1 MLKLTKYIFRWHH
14 WCGLIAGIFL
24 LMMSITGSLLVF
36 SEEWELLE
44 EKPVYVSSGA
54 GDPGFDAS
62 LGFIQNRYPGWE
74 IRMYHLPEKNQPLVY
89 ELRQKEKRIQVWTDP
104 VNGNLLA
111 VNEKANK
118 AFHRQLLL
126 LHYTLFSGTTG
137 KIIVFFTGILFL
149 ITLVTGLVVYRK
161 SIVRALLFRVRFNRR
176 TKRSYYSS
184 LHRIL
189 GVWTLLF
196 NLLIVFTGL
205 WLAGQVSLTALKSSP
220 SSPIKKTSGTII
232 SLDGL
237 VKKIDREFPE
247 FEIHLIRIRPG
258 STNVQVSGRLLS
270 DPGYYGSFY
279 SGFTVDGINNEFLS
293 SSFMKDHPLQDKL
306 SKMAGPLHFG
316 NYGGMAVKIIYCIL
330 GLAPGF
336 LAISGFI
343 LWRKRKP
350 FRSKKEKVYLSVDS
364 PAIRS

>member
-1 MLKLTKYIFRWHH
+1 MFKLTKYIFRWHH
-14 WCGLIAGIFL
+14 WCGLIVGIFL
-24 LMMSITGSLLVF
+24 LMMSITGSMLVF

-44 EKPVYVSSGA
+44 ERQLNIATATGE
-54 GDPGFDAS
+54 PGFDS
-62 LGFIQNRYPGWE
+62 SIGKIQSRYPGWE
-74 IRMYHLPEKNQPLVY
+74 IRMYHLPEKEKALVY
-89 ELRQKEKRIQVWTDP
+89 ELRQKENRIQVWADP
-104 VNGNLLA
+104 VNGNILA

-137 KIIVFFTGILFL
+137 KIIVFFTGLLFL
-149 ITLVTGLVVYRK
+149 VTLITGLIVYRK

-189 GVWTLLF
+189 GVWTLIF
-196 NLLIVFTGL
+196 NLLIVLTGL
-205 WLAGQVSLTALKSSP
+205 WLAGQVALTAIKSTPANTAKQTSATM
-220 SSPIKKTSGTII
+220 SSLDEMVKKTGQ
-232 SLDGL
+232 
-237 VKKIDREFPE
+237 EFPD

-258 STNVQVSGRLLS
+258 NTNVQFSGRLLS

-279 SGFTVDGINNEFLS
+279 SGFTIDGTNGKIIS
-293 SSFMKDHPLQDKL
+293 GTFMKDLPLQNKL

-343 LWRKRKP
+343 LWRKRQP
-350 FRSKKEKVYLSVDS
+350 SRSKKDKASLSV
-364 PAIRS
+364 

>member
-14 WCGLIAGIFL
+14 WCGLIVGIFL
-24 LMMSITGSLLVF
+24 LMMSVTGSLLVF

-44 EKPVYVSSGA
+44 EQPAYHASGA

-62 LGFIQNRYPGWE
+62 LGSIQSRYPGWE
-74 IRMYHLPEKNQPLVY
+74 IRMYHLPEKERPLLY

-104 VNGNLLA
+104 VKGNILA
-111 VNEKANK
+111 VNEKANR

-137 KIIVFFTGILFL
+137 KIIVFFTGVLFL
-149 ITLVTGLVVYRK
+149 VTLITGLIVYRK

-196 NLLIVFTGL
+196 NLLIVLTGL
-205 WLAGQVSLTALKSSP
+205 WLAGQVALTALKSSP
-220 SSPIKKTSGTII
+220 ASTIKKTGGTII
-232 SLDGL
+232 GLDEM
-237 VKKIDREFPE
+237 VKKTGKKFPD

-258 STNVQVSGRLLS
+258 STNVQFSGRLQS

-279 SGFTVDGINNEFLS
+279 SGFTIDGTNHEILS
-293 SSFMKDHPLQDKL
+293 SSFMKDLPFPNKL

-316 NYGGMAVKIIYCIL
+316 NYGGMALKIIYCLL

-336 LAISGFI
+336 LAISGFV

-350 FRSKKEKVYLSVDS
+350 FRSKKEKASPSV
-364 PAIRS
+364 

>member
-14 WCGLIAGIFL
+14 WCGLIVGIFL

-44 EKPVYVSSGA
+44 EKPVYISSGA

-137 KIIVFFTGILFL
+137 KIIVFFYRSTLPDYPGHRPGGLPQIHSQGLAVPRPVQQEDKAIILF
-149 ITLVTGLVVYRK
+149 I
-161 SIVRALLFRVRFNRR
+161 
-176 TKRSYYSS
+176 
-184 LHRIL
+184 
-189 GVWTLLF
+189 
-196 NLLIVFTGL
+196 
-205 WLAGQVSLTALKSSP
+205 P
-220 SSPIKKTSGTII
+220 
-232 SLDGL
+232 
-237 VKKIDREFPE
+237 
-247 FEIHLIRIRPG
+247 
-258 STNVQVSGRLLS
+258 
-270 DPGYYGSFY
+270 
-279 SGFTVDGINNEFLS
+279 
-293 SSFMKDHPLQDKL
+293 
-306 SKMAGPLHFG
+306 
-316 NYGGMAVKIIYCIL
+316 
-330 GLAPGF
+330 APYP
-336 LAISGFI
+336 
-343 LWRKRKP
+343 W
-350 FRSKKEKVYLSVDS
+350 SVD
-364 PAIRS
+364 PAF